1 MRELK
6 LSRKIKISECSYLEL
21 LFHQP
26 NRNYVIGELVK
37 EAGHCP

>member
-6 LSRKIKISECSYLEL
+6 LGRKIKISECLYRDL
-21 LFHQP
+21 LFHQSK
-26 NRNYVIGELVK
+26 RSYVIGELVK